1 MSPNHFDNQKKKFA
15 AGKSQQKLNDNQN
28 KIGRAQSTLGKA
40 DRSTVGKAKR
50 IILEGQRATK
60 GEAIKE

>member
-40 DRSTVGKAKR
+40 DRSTVGKAKE
-50 IILEGQRATK
+50 LSWK
-60 GEAIKE
+60 VKEPLKERP